1 MGTHPIFES
10 DFDCLT
16 DMSQKPV
23 SISLPWQL
31 AFAAASGCGA
41 TILVQP
47 MDLVKNRMQTNKGL
61 GVGQCVKSVIATD
74 GIRGMWT
81 GLSAGLLRQCT
92 YTTVRLG
99 VYRKMEESYKPDNFA
114 GKLGMGASAGFIGSL
129 FGNPAEI
136 CLIRMCADGNLPK
149 HEQRG
154 YKNAGDALRRIVAE
168 EGLLTL
174 WRGSTPT
181 IARAIVVN
189 AAQLGTYSQAK
200 ESLKQS
206 GGFTEGI
213 GLHFCASMISGLIT
227 TIASMPVDIV
237 KTRLQN
243 QKYVDGVPEYKGVVD
258 VFGKIIKNEGVLS
271 LWSGFMPYYLRLGP
285 HTVLTFI
292 FLEQIKNLYLKTFH
306 GAK

>member
-81 GLSAGLLRQCT
+81 
-92 YTTVRLG
+92 
-99 VYRKMEESYKPDNFA
+99 
-114 GKLGMGASAGFIGSL
+114 SAGFIGSL